1 LSSMRLKRPRSKLLY
16 ARALLNMRLKKNSMT
31 RSIKSSKSSSKKK
44 LRKRFLKLI
53 KVSQILNQKMRTN
66 KFKKP

>member
-16 ARALLNMRLKKNSMT
+16 ARALLIMRLKKNSMT

-66 KFKKP
+66 KFKEP

>member
-1 LSSMRLKRPRSKLLY
+1 MRLKRPRSKLLY
-16 ARALLNMRLKKNSMT
+16 ARALLIMRLKKNSMT

-53 KVSQILNQKMRTN
+53 KVSQILNRKMRTN
-66 KFKKP
+66 KFKEP

>member
-1 LSSMRLKRPRSKLLY
+1 LSSMRRKRPHSKLQY
-16 ARALLNMRLKKNSMT
+16 ARALLIMRLKKNSMT

>member
-1 LSSMRLKRPRSKLLY
+1 MRLKRPRSKLLY
-16 ARALLNMRLKKNSMT
+16 ARVLLIMRLKKNSMT

-53 KVSQILNQKMRTN
+53 EVSQILNQKMRTN
-66 KFKKP
+66 KFKEP

>member
-1 LSSMRLKRPRSKLLY
+1 LSSMRLNRPHSKLLY
-16 ARALLNMRLKKNSMT
+16 ARALLIMRLKKNSMT